1 MKKKISHIKKCGG
14 CSIQRLIKPIVL
26 FPQYNYKCTKHQVL
40 FQILSS
46 YSLHR
51 LHLHFTPLLDFFITI
66 ILPSYFHTPPSG
78 FLFCTFRWP
87 PVQITFSSESKCIK
101 PIPLLYSFRLSL
113 QTCWFSFLFSH
124 LYIISSII
132 TYHITR
138 HHITSIFDL
147 HDCGNLDNFLFS
159 ILFNTFFISN
169 HNIRLYSI
177 ICDTFYLH
185 QI

>member
-1 MKKKISHIKKCGG
+1 MNDWSTEKKKLCLIFLRININYYLNVILIQNIVQSVSLQRYLSKSLLFNITYMKKKISHIKKCGG
-14 CSIQRLIKPIVL
+14 CSIQRLIKSIVL

-113 QTCWFSFLFSH
+113 
-124 LYIISSII
+124 
-132 TYHITR
+132 
-138 HHITSIFDL
+138 
-147 HDCGNLDNFLFS
+147 
-159 ILFNTFFISN
+159 
-169 HNIRLYSI
+169 
-177 ICDTFYLH
+177 
-185 QI
+185 

>member
-1 MKKKISHIKKCGG
+1 MYRNEWLINWKEEVMFDLFKNQHKLENLNVILIQNIVQSVSLQRYLSKSLLFNITYMKKKISHIKKCGG
-14 CSIQRLIKPIVL
+14 CSIQRLIKSIVL

-113 QTCWFSFLFSH
+113 
-124 LYIISSII
+124 
-132 TYHITR
+132 
-138 HHITSIFDL
+138 
-147 HDCGNLDNFLFS
+147 
-159 ILFNTFFISN
+159 
-169 HNIRLYSI
+169 
-177 ICDTFYLH
+177 
-185 QI
+185 